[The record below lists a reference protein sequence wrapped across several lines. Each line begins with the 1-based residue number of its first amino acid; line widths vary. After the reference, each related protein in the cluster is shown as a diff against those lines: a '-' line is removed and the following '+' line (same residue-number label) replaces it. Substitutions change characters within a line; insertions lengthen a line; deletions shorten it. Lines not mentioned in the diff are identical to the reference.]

1 MENEFNNQVIIITG
15 GAGGIG
21 SDCAKEFAKCGA
33 KVAIVDFNE
42 ELGNKVVNEIKDLK
56 KSISDRI
63 KEE

>member
-42 ELGNKVVNEIKDLK
+42 EL
-56 KSISDRI
+56 
-63 KEE
+63 